1 MRDDARDDYVYG
13 WKIGSI
19 SRINRKRPDG
29 RGMFTLSLE
38 GPCPSEGVRAK
49 DGFSSSFL

>member
-29 RGMFTLSLE
+29 HGMFTLSLE
-38 GPCPSEGVRAK
+38 GPCPCEGW
-49 DGFSSSFL
+49 L